1 MANSS
6 VPALAVEAHDLVK
19 VFPRGN
25 VRALDGVSLEVEA
38 GTVLGLL
45 GPNGAG
51 KTTVVRILSTI
62 LGPDS
67 GRASVLGLDVVTQAE
82 AVRRTIGLAGQY
94 AAVDENLTGREN
106 IHMVARLSHL
116 SRAVAA
122 RRANELLEE
131 FGLAHAGDRVLKTY
145 SGGMRRRLDLAAAL
159 VANPPVL
166 FLDEPTTGLDP
177 QSRQGLWTAIEELVS
192 EGTTV
197 LLTTQYLEEADR
209 LARDIVVI
217 DHGRVIAQ
225 GTPAQLK
232 ADLGTSVVSVTLG
245 DRAAVDGRAPA
256 AGAVFGE
263 AADRRGPRDRADGHG
278 RAQGRGR
285 RAALARCG
293 GDRHRRPGA
302 ARAQPRR
309 RVPEPHRSQDHH
321 RRGRSRRTE
330 TEAGLRPGTQERRDR
345 REGCR
350 MTTTLRAPLLVDQQ
364 SPGSRL
370 SWAVADIATM
380 AKRNILAVMRTP
392 EALFF
397 TTLQPIMFTLLF
409 TYVFGGAIHVPGGH
423 YIEFLMPGIFVQ
435 TVIFGAMSSA
445 AGLAEDLHKGIIER
459 FRALPMSRSAVLAG
473 RTTSDLVRNVFVVV
487 LITLVGYA
495 VGFRIGTNFALFVC
509 GVLVILFFAYAL
521 SWGFAYIG
529 LSAPNAET
537 AQVMV
542 FPLIFPLLF
551 ASSAFVP
558 VATMPGWL
566 QAFAYHQPVTQ
577 VVNAARSLMVGGVLH
592 NSGAVWSA
600 LLWTV
605 GLLVV
610 LAPVAVRKY
619 RKVA

>member
-1 MANSS
+1 
-6 VPALAVEAHDLVK
+6 
-19 VFPRGN
+19 
-25 VRALDGVSLEVEA
+25 
-38 GTVLGLL
+38 
-45 GPNGAG
+45 
-51 KTTVVRILSTI
+51 
-62 LGPDS
+62 
-67 GRASVLGLDVVTQAE
+67 
-82 AVRRTIGLAGQY
+82 
-94 AAVDENLTGREN
+94 
-106 IHMVARLSHL
+106 
-116 SRAVAA
+116 
-122 RRANELLEE
+122 
-131 FGLAHAGDRVLKTY
+131 
-145 SGGMRRRLDLAAAL
+145 
-159 VANPPVL
+159 
-166 FLDEPTTGLDP
+166 
-177 QSRQGLWTAIEELVS
+177 
-192 EGTTV
+192 
-197 LLTTQYLEEADR
+197 
-209 LARDIVVI
+209 
-217 DHGRVIAQ
+217 
-225 GTPAQLK
+225 
-232 ADLGTSVVSVTLG
+232 
-245 DRAAVDGRAPA
+245 
-256 AGAVFGE
+256 
-263 AADRRGPRDRADGHG
+263 
-278 RAQGRGR
+278 
-285 RAALARCG
+285 
-293 GDRHRRPGA
+293 
-302 ARAQPRR
+302 
-309 RVPEPHRSQDHH
+309 
-321 RRGRSRRTE
+321 
-330 TEAGLRPGTQERRDR
+330 
-345 REGCR
+345 

-423 YIEFLMPGIFVQ
+423 YIQFLMPGIFVQ

-577 VVNAARSLMVGGVLH
+577 VVNA
-592 NSGAVWSA
+592 GAVA
-600 LLWTV
+600 DGRRRPAQLGRRVV
-605 GLLVV
+605 GPVV
-610 LAPVAVRKY
+610 DRRSVGRAGTSRGAQVPQGGLRPLTPRRCAGAARRAGRRWGPAPGRWCRGRAR
-619 RKVA
+619 

>member
-1 MANSS
+1 
-6 VPALAVEAHDLVK
+6 
-19 VFPRGN
+19 
-25 VRALDGVSLEVEA
+25 
-38 GTVLGLL
+38 
-45 GPNGAG
+45 
-51 KTTVVRILSTI
+51 
-62 LGPDS
+62 
-67 GRASVLGLDVVTQAE
+67 
-82 AVRRTIGLAGQY
+82 
-94 AAVDENLTGREN
+94 
-106 IHMVARLSHL
+106 
-116 SRAVAA
+116 
-122 RRANELLEE
+122 
-131 FGLAHAGDRVLKTY
+131 
-145 SGGMRRRLDLAAAL
+145 
-159 VANPPVL
+159 
-166 FLDEPTTGLDP
+166 
-177 QSRQGLWTAIEELVS
+177 
-192 EGTTV
+192 
-197 LLTTQYLEEADR
+197 
-209 LARDIVVI
+209 
-217 DHGRVIAQ
+217 
-225 GTPAQLK
+225 
-232 ADLGTSVVSVTLG
+232 
-245 DRAAVDGRAPA
+245 
-256 AGAVFGE
+256 
-263 AADRRGPRDRADGHG
+263 
-278 RAQGRGR
+278 
-285 RAALARCG
+285 
-293 GDRHRRPGA
+293 
-302 ARAQPRR
+302 
-309 RVPEPHRSQDHH
+309 
-321 RRGRSRRTE
+321 
-330 TEAGLRPGTQERRDR
+330 
-345 REGCR
+345 
-350 MTTTLRAPLLVDQQ
+350 MTTTLRAPLLLNDQTQ
-364 SPGSRL
+364 GNRL
-370 SWAVADIATM
+370 SWAVADIVTM

-423 YIEFLMPGIFVQ
+423 YIQFLMPGIFVQ

-495 VGFRIGTNFALFVC
+495 VGFRIGTDFDLFVC

-592 NSGAVWSA
+592 DSGAVWSA